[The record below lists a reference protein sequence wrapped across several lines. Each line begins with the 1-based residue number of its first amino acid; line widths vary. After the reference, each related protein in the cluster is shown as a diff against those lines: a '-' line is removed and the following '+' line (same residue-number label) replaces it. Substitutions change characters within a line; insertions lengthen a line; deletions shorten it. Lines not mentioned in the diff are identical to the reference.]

1 MSWHEK
7 LDRLAVEFLEE
18 TDAIL
23 GAVED
28 KAERMRY
35 ASEIAAV
42 ERQLCNAI
50 YRRWHIVFDD
60 LARHESQ

>member
-7 LDRLAVEFLEE
+7 LDRLAAEFLEE

-28 KAERMRY
+28 KAERLQY
-35 ASEIAAV
+35 AREIMWIGRKMDCKLTDIHV
-42 ERQLCNAI
+42 KLLKDWSGEQ
-50 YRRWHIVFDD
+50 
-60 LARHESQ
+60 